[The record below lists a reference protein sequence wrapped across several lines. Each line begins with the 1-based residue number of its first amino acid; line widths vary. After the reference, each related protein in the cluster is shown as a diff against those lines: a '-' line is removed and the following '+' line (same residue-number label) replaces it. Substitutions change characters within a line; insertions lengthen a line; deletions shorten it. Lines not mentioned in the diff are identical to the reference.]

1 MNVDENDQVMT
12 TDLFDF
18 SDAEPWQ
25 EPVGEGVV
33 VLRRFARNTA
43 PELIQAIGELASKA
57 PFRHMVTPGGHSMS
71 AAMTCAGE
79 LGWVTDRS
87 GYRYQSTDPES
98 GLLWPEIPESFKE
111 LARNAAEAAGYRGF
125 VPDACLINR
134 YQRGARMGLHQDK
147 DEQEFSW
154 PIVSVSLGLPITFQF
169 GGPRRSDKPVKIPLK
184 HGDVVVWGGPARLFY
199 HGVLTLKAGHHPLT
213 GSCRYNLTFRKAG

>member
-1 MNVDENDQVMT
+1 MT

-43 PELIQAIGELASKA
+43 PDLVQAIGKVASKA

-98 GLLWPEIPESFKE
+98 GLPWPEIPESATVSPE
-111 LARNAAEAAGYRGF
+111 GS
-125 VPDACLINR
+125 
-134 YQRGARMGLHQDK
+134 GLYHCWCRWSYSRQNFTFASLS
-147 DEQEFSW
+147 Q
-154 PIVSVSLGLPITFQF
+154 PI
-169 GGPRRSDKPVKIPLK
+169 
-184 HGDVVVWGGPARLFY
+184 
-199 HGVLTLKAGHHPLT
+199 
-213 GSCRYNLTFRKAG
+213 